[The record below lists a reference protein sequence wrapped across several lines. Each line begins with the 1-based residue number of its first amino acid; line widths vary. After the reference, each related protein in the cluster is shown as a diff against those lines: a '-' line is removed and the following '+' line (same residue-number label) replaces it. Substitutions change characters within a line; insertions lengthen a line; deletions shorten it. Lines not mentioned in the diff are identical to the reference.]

1 MDFDANVVVL
11 GTLAAPTITKAG
23 VPVLS
28 SNNVNDV
35 VTITQAAYDA
45 LGASR
50 PAGRLYIVI
59 G

>member
-1 MDFDANVVVL
+1 MDVDANVVVL
-11 GTLAAPTITKAG
+11 GTLSAPTIEKAG

-28 SNNVNDV
+28 SDDVNDV
-35 VTITQAAYDA
+35 VVSTQAAYNA
-45 LGASR
+45 LGGGR